1 MVNLSAY
8 IRWHAQRE
16 PQRPALH
23 YLGQTLSYDD
33 LWQRTQRTAALLASR
48 GIGADDVVAVMMKNS
63 AAFMEIALA
72 VSHLGAV
79 FLPLN
84 FRLAREE
91 VDYILDHAGAV
102 LVLADDDYAE
112 LLAGREPILLDAA
125 AQSDSTR
132 LVPPGLPAPPC
143 VPRQPDDIYRLMY
156 TSGTTDRPKG
166 VVHTYQNFY
175 FKNMEHAIVLGYH
188 RDTRALVVG
197 PLYHV
202 GGSDAP
208 GFGGFWFGA
217 YLVLLRE
224 FDEQAVFEAIDRH
237 RLEVGWMAPAMINR
251 LLTHPERDAYDISHF
266 QSCLGGGEKTPLARI
281 RSFQELFSGGR
292 YIDAYGLTE
301 SCAGDTFME
310 PGRELEKAGST
321 GTPTPHVQVEI
332 RDESGAVL
340 PAGEEGE
347 VCLRGPKITGGYL
360 KDPARNAASFFDDGW
375 FRTGDVGYLD
385 DEGFLYLTDR
395 KKDMIIS
402 GGENIASSEVERV
415 IYELPQVAEC
425 AVIGVPDE
433 RWGERPEAVV
443 TLRPGTT
450 LDLETLQR
458 HCREHLAGFKLP
470 KALHQIQALPRNP
483 SGKVLKRVLREQ
495 FAAGAG

>member
-8 IRWHAQRE
+8 IRWHALRE

-48 GIGADDVVAVMMKNS
+48 NIGADDVVAVMMKNS

-84 FRLAREE
+84 FRLSRDE

-112 LLAGREPILLDAA
+112 VLADREPILLDTA

-132 LVPPGLPAPPC
+132 LVPDELPVPPC
-143 VPRQPDDIYRLMY
+143 VPRQPEDTYRLMY

-188 RDTRALVVG
+188 RDTRALVAG

-224 FDEQAVFEAIDRH
+224 FDEPAVFEAIDQH

-251 LLTHPERDAYDISHF
+251 LLTHPDRDAYDISHF
-266 QSCLGGGEKTPLARI
+266 QWCLGGGEKTPLARI

-332 RDESGAVL
+332 RNEDGVAL
-340 PAGEEGE
+340 APHEEGE

-360 KDPARNAASFFDDGW
+360 KDPARNAASFFADGW

-385 DEGFLYLTDR
+385 DEGFLTLTDR

-443 TLRPGTT
+443 ALRPGTT
-450 LDLETLQR
+450 LDLDALQR

-470 KALHQIQALPRNP
+470 KALHQVEALPRNP

-495 FAAGAG
+495 FAAEAG